1 MSKVTQ
7 RANGTDGTPAQAPW
21 SFPVLYWLSKA
32 QGFCMFTRINA
43 DLALSPPHHLRL
55 AYFSHLY
62 QTRCQIISNISVSSC
77 PLVP

>member
-7 RANGTDGTPAQAPW
+7 RANGTDGTPAQAPR

-43 DLALSPPHHLRL
+43 DLALRL